1 MQRRLDLG
9 TTIVDI
15 VGGCWWGKRRREPYL
30 LAMPV
35 LDLND
40 PPHDPTKVILE
51 CWKHIGEGV
60 LIYEGITS
68 PTFSE
73 RWNASPAGGEF
84 KFRGINIRM
93 TDEEVEAQL
102 PDLRDRQGLEAVR
115 EAVQEE
121 RWDDAEKLLGVLDE
135 RTPEYLHLLE
145 EEHWL
150 TLYKHR
156 PALRRLNMGFV

>member
-1 MQRRLDLG
+1 MQRWLDLG
-9 TTIVDI
+9 TEFIDV

-35 LDLND
+35 LGPDG
-40 PPHDPTKVILE
+40 PPLDHTKVVLD

-60 LIYEGITS
+60 LVYEGTAS
-68 PTFSE
+68 PTFSK
-73 RWNASPAGGEF
+73 RWNATPAGGEF

-102 PDLRDRQGLEAVR
+102 PDLQYRQRLEAVR
-115 EAVQEE
+115 EAVREK

-145 EEHWL
+145 REHWL

-156 PALRRLNMGFV
+156 PTLRRLNMGFV